1 MKNLCLEYRRYF
13 CVKNAENSHLN
24 SNTHP
29 SPWIFPCLSP
39 PSFPSPP
46 YDCTHRSAHRPAVQT
61 EEEQARLA
69 KTEAETSF
77 RAILDSY
84 EFRMPQ
90 VRFWGKDYFALFFV
104 FTLNVDFHFICRGKT
119 SGFSSLS
126 SCGRFGSPVFT
137 RIVFVFVEPVD

>member
-1 MKNLCLEYRRYF
+1 MKNMCLSVSRVSAISIVCMF
-13 CVKNAENSHLN
+13 CLHEKNAENSHLN

-29 SPWIFPCLSP
+29 YPWMFPCLSP
-39 PSFPSPP
+39 PPFPYDWIPSP
-46 YDCTHRSAHRPAVQT
+46 CLRPAAQT

-90 VRFWGKDYFALFFV
+90 VRFRGQDYFALFF
-104 FTLNVDFHFICRGKT
+104 
-119 SGFSSLS
+119 
-126 SCGRFGSPVFT
+126 
-137 RIVFVFVEPVD
+137 